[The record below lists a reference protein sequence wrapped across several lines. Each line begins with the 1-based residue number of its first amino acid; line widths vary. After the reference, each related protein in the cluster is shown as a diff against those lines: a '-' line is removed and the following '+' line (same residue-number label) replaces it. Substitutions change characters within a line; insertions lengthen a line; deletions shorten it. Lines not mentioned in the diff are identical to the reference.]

1 MGSRLRIILATA
13 LAAAALSAPV
23 SAPAQSPA
31 ARASVA
37 GALPPTAEGP
47 RLLLRHVTATGAA
60 REAAPVRVLVG
71 EPPEPLAVD
80 VVGTPL
86 VASGETA
93 RVRLVIDGS
102 TAPPEELA
110 RRRDGIVQAVQQT
123 FQPGD
128 LFAVTFVDRNTT
140 PAEPVWLSDLPSIE
154 RAIAAGFD
162 GQGAP
167 LDTAAVLEQVGGA
180 APDDGLAED
189 HVEVVL
195 FTPFDRVDTS
205 AFGSQWAAARNL
217 SVSAA
222 LYTAEP
228 GAGGDAAACR
238 VAGRTGGVCHVAAP
252 EGAGEQAMAQRA
264 WPDAARRAL
273 DEAQSLFVTPI
284 DCAAE
289 VDGGDARVWV
299 ELGADASEPRPVP
312 AAWIA
317 CSTWEPT
324 VIEGSGAPAGP
335 PPEPPPTPMWVWGA
349 AGGGGVLLLAFV
361 GLLLTRRR
369 PGTVEGSPFDAFAPL
384 ESPAASGAPVDD
396 QPSWLRDPS
405 LHSVRESLRQHAPQM
420 EGWHVA
426 FASGPVVHELP
437 LRPGEPITIGNAGR
451 ARLRVGS
458 IRDGAIAVRLAIA
471 GDGVQLQRIDQDVAC
486 ERNGDDCPA
495 ACALVPGDELC
506 VGGVVIEL
514 RRVDPEGVRSPAQAR
529 TVARFV
535 PAADEAFASFLV
547 DTTSVVLGRDPL
559 PYRGVTPHPA
569 RLRIPPLSGDHV
581 ELWISGGV
589 LYARD
594 LGSSNG
600 TELDGARLDAGRVVA
615 VPRGGTL
622 TLASLV
628 TFSVDGA
635 G

>member
-1 MGSRLRIILATA
+1 MGSRLRIILAA
-13 LAAAALSAPV
+13 GIAAAALSSSPGA
-23 SAPAQSPA
+23 SAQTPS

-37 GALPPTAEGP
+37 GALPPTADGP

-71 EPPEPLAVD
+71 EPPEPLALD

-86 VASGETA
+86 VASGEPV
-93 RVRLVIDGS
+93 RVRLIIDGS
-102 TAPPEELA
+102 AAPPDELA

-128 LFAVTFVDRNTT
+128 RFAVTFVDRDTT
-140 PAEPVWLSDLPSIE
+140 PAEPVWLTDLPSIE
-154 RAIAAGFD
+154 RAVAAGFD

-167 LDTAAVLEQVGGA
+167 LDTAAILEQVGGA
-180 APDDGLAED
+180 EPDEGLAED
-189 HVEVVL
+189 HTEVVL
-195 FTPFDRVDTS
+195 FTALDRVDTT

-222 LYTAEP
+222 LFTATP

-238 VAGRTGGVCHVAAP
+238 VANRTGGVCHVAAP
-252 EGAGEQAMAQRA
+252 EGEGEQAMAQRA
-264 WPDAARRAL
+264 WPEAARRAL
-273 DEAQSLFVTPI
+273 DEAQSLFVTTV

-299 ELGADASEPRPVP
+299 ELGANASEPRPIP
-312 AAWIA
+312 ADWIA

-349 AGGGGVLLLAFV
+349 AGGGGLLLLAFV
-361 GLLLTRRR
+361 GLVLTRRR
-369 PGTVEGSPFDAFAPL
+369 GGDAEGSPFDAFAPL
-384 ESPAASGAPVDD
+384 ESPAAAGAPVDD
-396 QPSWLRDPS
+396 QPSWLRDPK
-405 LHSVRESLRQHAPQM
+405 LHSVRESLRQHAPQTQ
-420 EGWHVA
+420 GWHVA

-437 LRPGEPITIGNAGR
+437 LRPGEPITVGNAGR

-458 IRDGAIAVRLAIA
+458 IRDGAIAVRLSVA

-486 ERNGDDCPA
+486 DRNGDDCPA

-514 RRVDPEGVRSPAQAR
+514 RRVDPDGVRSPAQAR
-529 TVARFV
+529 TVARLT
-535 PAADEAFASFLV
+535 PAADEAFAPVLV

-559 PYRGVTPHPA
+559 PYRGVLPHAA

-589 LYARD
+589 LYVRD

-600 TELDGARLDAGRVVA
+600 TELDGTALVAGRVAA
-615 VPRGGTL
+615 VPRGATL